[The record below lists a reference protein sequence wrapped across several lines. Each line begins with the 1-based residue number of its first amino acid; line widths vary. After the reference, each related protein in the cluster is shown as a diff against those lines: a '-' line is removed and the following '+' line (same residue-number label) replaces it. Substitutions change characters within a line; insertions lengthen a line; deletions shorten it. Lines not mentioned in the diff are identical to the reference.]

1 MSGIYNYE
9 VAMDA
14 VKFHKEALVKHF
26 RGQADL
32 YLEQAEQLIVG
43 HPGNASA
50 AKQSPFYYD
59 MVWACDEALIKLK
72 SD

>member
-14 VKFHKEALVKHF
+14 IKFHKEALVKHF

-32 YLEQAEQLIVG
+32 YLEQAEQATQAMRLQQNNRRFTTTWCG
-43 HPGNASA
+43 PA
-50 AKQSPFYYD
+50 
-59 MVWACDEALIKLK
+59 MKL
-72 SD
+72 